1 MFAGAKTDKISDTRI
16 LEAAEASAGN
26 AFACAFSTAD
36 EYDAA
41 LITER
46 RAAGRYDPP
55 RNWSSNWST
64 WALAACV
71 VVLSVAWLYLS

>member
-1 MFAGAKTDKISDTRI
+1 MFAGVKTDQTANTRI

-26 AFACAFSTAD
+26 VFACAFSTAD

-46 RAAGRYDPP
+46 RAAGRYAAP
-55 RNWSSNWST
+55 RNWST
-64 WALAACV
+64 LALGGCV
-71 VVLSVAWLYLS
+71 LVLATAWFYLS